1 MADIGGEAGAGFAAK
16 AGSAIGAGALWGIF
30 ASAFLL
36 IPAIFG
42 SLLGPILKRVTTS
55 VNTKVSTIGNS
66 NEEEEE
72 DSKPQVKMSKAER
85 DYQKKLAELEAE
97 KEEIDLEAR
106 LNKVRARQAGRAK
119 ASRQATRPASI

>member
-42 SLLGPILKRVTTS
+42 SLLGPIFKRVTTS
-55 VNTKVSTIGNS
+55 VNTKVNTIGNS
-66 NEEEEE
+66 DEEEEE
-72 DSKPQVKMSKAER
+72 DRKPQGKMSKAEK
-85 DYQKKLAELEAE
+85 DYQKKLEALETEREEMELA
-97 KEEIDLEAR
+97 AR
-106 LNKVRARQAGRAK
+106 LEKIRSRQAGRAK
-119 ASRQATRPASI
+119 TSRQASRPASI

>member
-66 NEEEEE
+66 NEEEE
-72 DSKPQVKMSKAER
+72 DSRPQVKMSKAER

-97 KEEIDLEAR
+97 REEIDLEAR

>member
-36 IPAIFG
+36 IPALFA
-42 SLLGPILKRVTTS
+42 SLLGPLLKKATTA
-55 VNTKVSTIGNS
+55 VNTRVNATS
-66 NEEEEE
+66 EEEEE
-72 DSKPQVKMSKAER
+72 DAQPRTKMSKAER

-97 KEEIDLEAR
+97 KEEMDLAAR
-106 LNKVRARQAGRAK
+106 LEKVRARQAGRAK
-119 ASRQATRPASI
+119 SARQASRPASI

>member
-97 KEEIDLEAR
+97 REEIDLEAR